1 KLVEVSSAR
10 SNTAFLM
17 LLIFIGSLLFRM
29 STMNCYNIT
38 ILHGRI
44 PVAFLC
50 SVKSWRGIFAGGLLI
65 KGAWTE
71 QTVEIYSWLAC
82 GAGFI
87 DVSLCQNLAS

>member
-1 KLVEVSSAR
+1 MR
-10 SNTAFLM
+10 SFTGEFQWLSCVRLNPGAAFL
-17 LLIFIGSLLFRM
+17 
-29 STMNCYNIT
+29 
-38 ILHGRI
+38 
-44 PVAFLC
+44 P
-50 SVKSWRGIFAGGLLI
+50 GGLLI